1 MTNQLPEHPD
11 SNPRKDIIVH
21 PQEGAD
27 AAQPAAKAEA
37 APAAATAALVD
48 PLPKRVPR
56 TDTVMLLLPG
66 NDKPLVFKNPEP
78 ILLGR
83 RDESISFAPTVDLTR
98 YYGVMMGVSRRHA
111 EITMTDG
118 RVFAQ
123 DLGSANGTWLN
134 ERRLEANQNYEM
146 HNGDQLRLGQLLILV
161 FLASSES
168 AVRPPG
174 IETRKIDKMV
184 LRRGPH
190 VSIARLT
197 DRETTNGPRSGVS
210 PDYVATTF
218 GDFLRAL
225 GLLQRII
232 RTAQGHTS
240 ELMVMRSMRCDG
252 DALVVELTQ
261 VDDLLDFLYERL
273 PEIVKETGAL
283 GMSDAQFYRE
293 AASRL
298 LDQVV
303 FRSLDDQR
311 DAFITRLVEPLS
323 TLFESPIDI
332 ASIVEHRPL

>member
-1 MTNQLPEHPD
+1 MTNQLPEKPD

-21 PQEGAD
+21 PQDGAD

-37 APAAATAALVD
+37 APATAALVD
-48 PLPKRVPR
+48 PLPTRPPR

-134 ERRLEANQNYEM
+134 ERRLEANKPYEM
-146 HNGDQLRLGQLLILV
+146 HNGDQLRLGQLLILI

-190 VSIARLT
+190 VSIARLA

-210 PDYVATTF
+210 PDYIATTF
-218 GDFLRAL
+218 SDFLKAL
-225 GLLQRII
+225 GQLQRIV
-232 RTAQGHTS
+232 RTAQGQTS
-240 ELMVMRSMRCDG
+240 ELMVMRSLRCDG
-252 DALVVELTQ
+252 DALVLEVTQ
-261 VDDLLDFLYERL
+261 VDDLLDFLHERL
-273 PEIVKETGAL
+273 PAIVKETGAS
-283 GMSDAQFYRE
+283 GMTDAQFYRE

-311 DAFITRLVEPLS
+311 EAFITRLTEPLAI
-323 TLFESPIDI
+323 LFESPLDI
-332 ASIVEHRPL
+332 VSIVEHRPL